1 MSTPVTIP
9 KEVPQ
14 NSALSYD
21 FLRSEGI
28 KTIQQLAGDSW
39 TDHNTHDPGITILE
53 QLCYTITDLAYRLD
67 YDIQDL
73 LGNNLEAY
81 NEMYSP
87 ATILTNSAITWS
99 DLRKVVIDIKGVKN
113 AWIEK
118 VIPEDDTVLTPKGLY
133 KVIVEKDDLVE
144 ATSNLRQIV
153 KQRLLACRSLCED
166 FEEIDVFDK
175 QKIQIGGTI
184 EVSAQSDD
192 ISRLVADLLF
202 KIQSY
207 LSPAIRFYTLQELL
221 HKNKRIDEIF
231 DGPVLEHGF
240 IDDDELAKH
249 DRKLEI
255 HASDLI
261 KEMMDVKGVVTV
273 QELLIQSGVSDGKNW
288 VFYLDNTKTPTLD
301 VKATLQNLQFRIQG
315 LTITIN
321 TEQVLHH
328 YNNKLTSLITKRV
341 LRPTE
346 KDRLISIGKDR
357 NIATYYSLQ
366 NQFPVNYG
374 IGESGLPDS
383 TNDLRKAQTKQLIAY
398 LTLFDQLLANN
409 FAQVSNFHK
418 LVAFGDNN
426 NTTYAT
432 QSLVDIVPGLQD
444 ILVSKEQYETYLNT
458 SNSLMQED
466 LQRKNKFLN
475 HLLARFGETFST
487 AALGEHQEGNQIAN
501 NAQKLIEDKK
511 RFLQQ
516 YPEISAYRGKGF
528 DYGKSYTKDENCSGL
543 EKRIALKLGIE
554 DTEQFLMVEHLLL
567 RPQSQDKHSLETYY
581 QQGEITGLEVVDT
594 QTNTKCMVTQHN
606 LVVGE
611 QIRIVQNETYA
622 GIYTV
627 QHVNE
632 ESFEIDTPFR
642 TEGINN
648 TANWQR
654 IQPDV
659 RHHLFSEPITLFE
672 ASPNTGHT
680 ICTAVHELQAG
691 DTITIVGAHE
701 YDGIHTV
708 TNTTASGFEIGVAF
722 DQEYT
727 SGRYMRSEE
736 KDLYSLQLS
745 FVFPKGKGRYK
756 DPVFQNFVEN
766 TVREETPVHLM
777 PYIHWFDD
785 QEMEDFTIAHK
796 DFMASKQ
803 QQ

>member
-28 KTIQQLAGDSW
+28 KTIQQLAGNSW
-39 TDHNTHDPGITILE
+39 TDHNAHDPGITILE

-73 LGNNLEAY
+73 LGNNHEAY
-81 NEMYSP
+81 NELYSP

-118 VIPEDDTVLTPKGLY
+118 VIPEDGSVLTPKGLY
-133 KVIVEKDDLVE
+133 KVIVEKDDMVE
-144 ATSNLRQIV
+144 AGGNLRQTV

-166 FEEIDVFDK
+166 FEEINVFNK

-184 EVSAQSDD
+184 EISNQSDD
-192 ISRLVADLLF
+192 IPRLVADLLF
-202 KIQSY
+202 RIQNY
-207 LSPAIRFYTLQELL
+207 LSPTIRFYTLQELL
-221 HKNKRIDEIF
+221 NKNRRIDEIF

-261 KEMMDVKGVVTV
+261 EEMMDIKGVVTV

-288 VFYLDNTKTPTLD
+288 VFYLDKTKTPTLN
-301 VKATLQNLQFRIQG
+301 VKATLQNLRFRIQG
-315 LTITIN
+315 LTTTIN
-321 TEQVLHH
+321 TEQVLKH
-328 YNNKLTSLITKRV
+328 YNHKVTSLITKRA
-341 LRPTE
+341 LGPTE
-346 KDRLISIGKDR
+346 KDRLFAIGKDR
-357 NIATYYSLQ
+357 NIANYYSLQ

-374 IGESGLPDS
+374 IGDSGLPDS
-383 TNDLRKAQTKQLIAY
+383 TNDLRKAQAKQLIAY

-418 LVAFGDNN
+418 LVSFSNN
-426 NTTYAT
+426 NTTTYAT
-432 QSLVDIVPGLQD
+432 QSLVGIVPGLED
-444 ILVSKEQYETYLNT
+444 ILASKEQYETYLNT
-458 SNSLMQED
+458 SNSSMQED
-466 LQRKNKFLN
+466 LHRKNKFLN

-487 AALGEHQEGNQIAN
+487 SALGEDQEGTQVAN

-516 YPEISAYRGKGF
+516 YPEISAHRGKGF
-528 DYGKSYTKDENCSGL
+528 DYGKLYTKDENCSGL
-543 EKRIALKLGIE
+543 ERRIALKLGIE
-554 DTEQFLMVEHLLL
+554 DAEQFLMVEHLLL
-567 RPQSQDKHSLETYY
+567 RPQSQDKQSLETYY
-581 QQGEITGLEVVDT
+581 QLGEVTGFEVTDT
-594 QTNTKCMVTQHN
+594 ETNIKCMVAEHN
-606 LVVGE
+606 LVEGE

-627 QHVNE
+627 QQVSE
-632 ESFEIDTPFR
+632 ESFEINASFQ
-642 TEGINN
+642 TEGIND

-659 RHHLFSEPITLFE
+659 RHHLFSEPISLFA

-680 ICTAVHELQAG
+680 ICTAIHELKAG
-691 DTITIVGAHE
+691 DAITIVGANE
-701 YDGIHTV
+701 YDGTQTI
-708 TNTTASGFEIGVAF
+708 TNTTESGFEIAVAF

-727 SGRYMRSEE
+727 SGRYMRSEKE
-736 KDLYSLQLS
+736 DFYSLQLS

-756 DPVFQNFVEN
+756 DPIFQNFVEN

-785 QEMEDFTIAHK
+785 QEMEVFTIAHR